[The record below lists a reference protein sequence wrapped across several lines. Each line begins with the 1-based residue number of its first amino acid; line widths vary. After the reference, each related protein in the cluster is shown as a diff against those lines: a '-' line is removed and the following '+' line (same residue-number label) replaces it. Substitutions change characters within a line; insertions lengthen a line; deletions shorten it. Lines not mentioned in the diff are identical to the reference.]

1 MLGRLAYSRTRTNQ
15 KTKIPRRIPHS
26 RFSIPNSRYPFP
38 MARHSKWHKV
48 RQFKGAIDAKRSAS
62 FTKLAREIT
71 VAAREKGA
79 DPNMNARLRAAVER
93 ARAASLPRDNIER
106 AIQKGAG
113 GGVEG
118 HIESL
123 TYEAYAPGGTALIIE
138 CLTDNR
144 NRTAN
149 DVKHLLTKNGG
160 SLATTGAVTYLFDH
174 LGVVRMVGTLDSPP
188 AGGGAEGGGSR
199 DERELALI
207 DAGAIDMIEEDGS
220 TEVRGSTHDLFK
232 LSDAVTSLGLKAD
245 IIEFQWIPKTL
256 VETDEATGTA
266 VAELIETLEEHDDV
280 SRVWSNLA

>member
-1 MLGRLAYSRTRTNQ
+1 
-15 KTKIPRRIPHS
+15 
-26 RFSIPNSRYPFP
+26 

-71 VAAREKGA
+71 VAAREKGG
-79 DPNMNARLRAAVER
+79 DPTMNAHLRAAVDR

-106 AIQKGAG
+106 AIQKGVG
-113 GGVEG
+113 GGAEG

-149 DVKHLLTKNGG
+149 DVRHLVTKNGA
-160 SLATTGAVTYLFDH
+160 SFAATGAVTYLFDH
-174 LGVVRMVGTLDSPP
+174 LGVVHVP
-188 AGGGAEGGGSR
+188 AALPTSR
-199 DERELALI
+199 HDEMELTLI
-207 DAGAIDMIEEDGS
+207 DAGATDIIEEENS
-220 TEVRGSTHDLFK
+220 TEVRGSTHDLSK
-232 LSDAVTSLGLKAD
+232 LSDAVTSLGLTAD
-245 IIEFQWIPKTL
+245 VIEFQWIPKTL
-256 VETDEATGTA
+256 VETDEVAGTA
-266 VAELIETLEEHDDV
+266 VAELIETLEDHDDV